1 MHLTRAGYWL
11 HWVASREDEQARLH
25 SLTKSGR
32 VATLLAVLA
41 AHLRRQLIE
50 FVVEAVAVRSR
61 GG

>member
-1 MHLTRAGYWL
+1 MNVTRAGYWF

-25 SLTKSGR
+25 SLIKSGMKD
-32 VATLLAVLA
+32 TLLVALA

-50 FVVEAVAVRSR
+50 FVVEAVAVRGR